1 MGAKIT
7 IDSATLMNKGL
18 EVLEA
23 HHLFDVDVDD
33 VSVLVQRQSMIH
45 SMVEFSDGVVKAQLG
60 PSDMRIPIQ
69 YALSYPERW
78 DSPADRVDYC
88 GAPNFTFDRAD
99 EDTFGCLALAKRAGR
114 EGGIM
119 PCAMNAANEVANL
132 AFREDRCNF
141 LDIEEVVRS
150 VMNETKPDPVE
161 SLEQLHEVD
170 ARSREAASR
179 ALARISR

>member
-1 MGAKIT
+1 
-7 IDSATLMNKGL
+7 MNKGF

-23 HHLFDVDVDD
+23 HHLFEVDVDD
-33 VSVLVQRQSMIH
+33 VRVLVQRQSRIH
-45 SMVEFSDGVVKAQLG
+45 SMVEFVDGSTIAQLG

-78 DSPADRVDYC
+78 ESPVERVDYR
-88 GAPNFTFDRAD
+88 GVPDFTFDFAD

-132 AFREDRCNF
+132 AFREDRCTF

-150 VMNETKPDPVE
+150 VMNETSPDPVE

-170 ARSREAASR
+170 ARSREAAER

>member
-1 MGAKIT
+1 
-7 IDSATLMNKGL
+7 
-18 EVLEA
+18 
-23 HHLFDVDVDD
+23 
-33 VSVLVQRQSMIH
+33 
-45 SMVEFSDGVVKAQLG
+45 
-60 PSDMRIPIQ
+60 
-69 YALSYPERW
+69 
-78 DSPADRVDYC
+78 
-88 GAPNFTFDRAD
+88 
-99 EDTFGCLALAKRAGR
+99 
-114 EGGIM
+114 M